1 MVYYTIVIF
10 FTKLPG
16 DRMAAE
22 ADKDQPEEVA
32 AVDAGPPVDDDDP
45 LGICTFWQHCVAV
58 GLPLCY

>member
-1 MVYYTIVIF
+1 
-10 FTKLPG
+10 
-16 DRMAAE
+16 MAAE